1 MKNKLKV
8 GLAIL
13 TIAGL
18 TACSGGMNSTYK
30 IKSEKDDVVDK
41 VPSWYMADINESKA
55 CDLKS
60 FDKSDND
67 KECIFGT
74 ATAVSPDL
82 NLAIEKAKM
91 LAKAELADII
101 RGEMNQKSKQF
112 ITELGKTETKTIV
125 SEVESTLVNLIRETP
140 VRGYEVFAQD
150 VTLTKNGYYRAWV
163 GLRLPLGKFN
173 KMYNYTIEQAD
184 DAYNLKLEASKAYS
198 ELMEKD
204 SDENADSNLQ

>member
-1 MKNKLKV
+1 MKSKLKV

-13 TIAGL
+13 AVAGL

-30 IKSEKDDVVDK
+30 IKTENGNVVNK

-55 CDLKS
+55 CDLKA
-60 FDKSDND
+60 FDKSDNE

-101 RGEMNQKSKQF
+101 KGEMNQKSKQF

-125 SEVESTLVNLIRETP
+125 SEVESTLINLIKETP

-173 KMYNYTIEQAD
+173 KMYNYTIEQAV

-198 ELMEKD
+198 ELMKKD
-204 SDENADSNLQ
+204 DENADSNIQ